1 MSAKDP
7 NERGRNPGQPSGP
20 APGPGHAGR
29 PAASAGRPLA
39 SSASPVLLG
48 ESAILELPEA
58 AGQPPPATGTLVV
71 PSGALEIPN
80 EAYAA
85 QAEPSQTAGVTGQI
99 PGLISRPGLT
109 DPSEPEL
116 RRRDYSLG
124 NMATMRALSVDHVLE
139 QLTGEHTPP
148 GTTTTVPSAE
158 AQGAYDAQR
167 KPTLRQDRIPDE
179 LMRRLRESDA
189 DPGPGPKQPPTV
201 TLPARDAGSRPGDP
215 LHAHAHAQGP
225 GHVGAPE
232 ATRLLP
238 ALPREEATRQLSLPR
253 GPIPTLVTQSLPA
266 PEEPAGSEPQS
277 AQTLKRV
284 NQPGTRPESTVV
296 LAENSLGALH
306 TQAFDVASAQTPP
319 TRGSGDESGASLT
332 AVRQVFRGMTH
343 SPLRSRGQRTTKI
356 ILRTVFSLR
365 ALVVLLIVAAVL
377 VMGWFGYSYYA
388 REQHIAQL
396 GSAARSGFQSALLR
410 GRLADFT
417 DGEQRLRARLALV
430 PLDAGARR
438 ARAFLLHA
446 VRYEFGGGPA
456 LPDGDWE
463 QEALGAG
470 RQIESERNA
479 VARAA
484 LLLSA
489 LAQGDLVAAEQHL
502 RMLPREPADE
512 EYAMPAGMLD
522 YLSAQVALLAGRSD
536 ESLVALRRAVE
547 RSPLPLWQRRL
558 GFWLLR
564 QGQEEQGRLLLHTAL
579 GREPELCGAQIG
591 LAYARGRTG
600 ESPVRSDAR
609 RVLQGLT
616 EPPRIGPDPCG
627 RGERAWAAILLSELS
642 LREDGTARPQALAL
656 LKQALTLS
664 PPADLVLREALAEAL
679 LMAGDAEG
687 AVAQLRDVLG
697 RLPQRRSSR
706 LLLARALLRAKRGH
720 DALSALEP
728 LLDGRGGRA
737 GDPEA
742 LLLKVR
748 ALLSQTDTLEARHEV
763 ERVLESAGPQQ
774 HGVRFEAQL
783 LLAEI
788 DLSLRELAAARRVLE
803 PLMQQ
808 LQPQG
813 RGPRPGR
820 EQQLD
825 AQLLWARVLLAQQP
839 PQTSEARAL
848 LESVR
853 AQAPERVEVRLLLGR
868 LLRELGVWSQAE
880 QELSAALRADEQ
892 SGVAR
897 RELATLLLLRGDTAK
912 AREQFGAL
920 LRDEQDPD
928 LHILMARSQRLDG
941 APAEALTTL
950 TAVRRSRGE
959 ITTKYDEAL
968 LGERA
973 RALLALGRPG
983 EAAVLLRPP
992 VLEQQAL
999 RHPTLPALLA
1009 RAHVALALA
1018 GPQRQAE
1025 LARARQIL
1033 QRIPPVWAADPDVR
1047 LAVAEMLVADRNGV
1061 AARAVLGTLLTQLE
1075 TVSATGTGEETALRQ
1090 QAQRLLQKLGR

>member
-7 NERGRNPGQPSGP
+7 NERGRNPGPSSGSAAGP
-20 APGPGHAGR
+20 SQTGR
-29 PAASAGRPLA
+29 PSAGRPLA
-39 SSASPVLLG
+39 SSRSPVLLG
-48 ESAILELPEA
+48 ESAFLELPEA
-58 AGQPPPATGTLVV
+58 GAESAPESGTLVL
-71 PSGALEIPN
+71 PSGAMDIPD
-80 EAYAA
+80 ETYASLPTPE
-85 QAEPSQTAGVTGQI
+85 QNPEVI
-99 PGLISRPGLT
+99 KRPGLT
-109 DPSEPEL
+109 DPSEPEM

-124 NMATMRALSVDHVLE
+124 NMATVHALAVDQVME
-139 QLTGEHTPP
+139 QLSGDPTPP
-148 GTTTTVPSAE
+148 GTTTTVPASE
-158 AQGAYDAQR
+158 AHGAYDQR
-167 KPTLRQDRIPDE
+167 KPTLRQDKIPDE
-179 LMRRLRESDA
+179 LMRRLREADA
-189 DPGPGPKQPPTV
+189 DPGHGHKQPPTV
-201 TLPARDAGSRPGDP
+201 TLSARDAGSRPGD
-215 LHAHAHAQGP
+215 LSKAQAQGP
-225 GHVGAPE
+225 GHAGAPD

-238 ALPREEATRQLSLPR
+238 ALPREEATRQISLPR
-253 GPIPTLVTQSLPA
+253 GPQTVVTQALPS
-266 PEEPAGSEPQS
+266 PEEPGSESQS
-277 AQTLKRV
+277 AQTLKRG
-284 NQPGTRPESTVV
+284 QAAGTRPESTVV

-306 TQAFDVASAQTPP
+306 TQAFDVASAKTPP
-319 TRGSGDESGASLT
+319 TREASDESGGAKVT

-365 ALVVLLIVAAVL
+365 ALLVVLIAVTVL
-377 VMGWFGYSYYA
+377 AMGWFGYSYYA
-388 REQHIAQL
+388 REQHIAQV
-396 GSAARSGFQSALLR
+396 GSAARTGFQGALLR
-410 GRLADFT
+410 GRLSDFV
-417 DGEQRLRARLALV
+417 DAEQRLRARLLLV

-438 ARAFLLHA
+438 ARAFLLQA
-446 VRYEFGGGPA
+446 ARYEFGGGPA

-489 LAQGDLVAAEQHL
+489 LAQGDLAAAEQHL

-512 EYAMPAGMLD
+512 EYALPAGMLD
-522 YLSAQVALLAGRSD
+522 YLSAQVALLGGRSD

-547 RSPLPLWQRRL
+547 RSPLPYWQRRL

-579 GREPELCGAQIG
+579 GREPELCGAQID

-600 ESPVRSDAR
+600 EPPVRSEAR
-609 RVLQGLT
+609 RVLQGFT
-616 EPPRIGPDPCG
+616 EAPRIGPDPCG
-627 RGERAWAAILLSELS
+627 RSERAWAAILLSELS
-642 LREDGTARPQALAL
+642 LREDGTARPQALLL
-656 LKQALTLS
+656 LKQALTLA
-664 PPADLVLREALAEAL
+664 PPTALVLREALAEAL
-679 LMAGDAEG
+679 LLAGDSEG

-720 DALSALEP
+720 DALLALEP
-728 LLDGRGGRA
+728 LLDGRGGRT

-748 ALLSQTDTLEARHEV
+748 ALLSQTDTLEARREV

-774 HGVRFEAQL
+774 NGVRFEAQL

-808 LQPQG
+808 LLPQS

-853 AQAPERVEVRLLLGR
+853 AQAPERVEVRLLLGH

-892 SGVAR
+892 SGAAR

-928 LHILMARSQRLDG
+928 LHILMARCQRLDG

-968 LGERA
+968 LVERA
-973 RALLALGRPG
+973 RALLALGRAG

-992 VLEQQAL
+992 VLDQQAL

-1009 RAHVALALA
+1009 RAHVAQALA

-1025 LARARQIL
+1025 IARARQIL
-1033 QRIPPVWAADPDVR
+1033 QRIPPAWASDPDVR
-1047 LAVAEMLVADRNGV
+1047 LAVAEMLVADRNVV
-1061 AARAVLGTLLTQLE
+1061 AARTVLNTLLTQLE

-1090 QAQRLLQKLGR
+1090 QAQRLLSKLGR

>member
-20 APGPGHAGR
+20 APDPSPAGR
-29 PAASAGRPLA
+29 PAAGRPLA
-39 SSASPVLLG
+39 SSRSPVLLG

-58 AGQPPPATGTLVV
+58 AGQAAPATGTLIL
-71 PSGALEIPN
+71 PSGAMELPA
-80 EAYAA
+80 EAYAPEPGPPLS
-85 QAEPSQTAGVTGQI
+85 AEAI
-99 PGLISRPGLT
+99 KRPGLT

-124 NMATMRALSVDHVLE
+124 NMATVHALAVDQALE
-139 QLTGEHTPP
+139 QLAGDPTPAGP
-148 GTTTTVPSAE
+148 TTTVPTSE

-167 KPTLRQDRIPDE
+167 KPTLRQDKIPDE
-179 LMRRLRESDA
+179 LMRRLREADA
-189 DPGPGPKQPPTV
+189 EPGPGPRLPPTV
-201 TLPARDAGSRPGDP
+201 TLPARDAASRPGEP
-215 LHAHAHAQGP
+215 SQT

-253 GPIPTLVTQSLPA
+253 GPLPTLVTQALPT
-266 PEEPAGSEPQS
+266 PEEPGSEPQS
-277 AQTLKRV
+277 AQTLKRG
-284 NQPGTRPESTVV
+284 NAPGTRPEATVV
-296 LAENSLGALH
+296 LAENSLGALA
-306 TQAFDVASAQTPP
+306 TQAFDVASAKTPE
-319 TRGSGDESGASLT
+319 TKDAGDESGAKVT
-332 AVRQVFRGMTH
+332 AVRPVFRGMTY

-365 ALVVLLIVAAVL
+365 AGLVLLSVATVL
-377 VMGWFGYSYYA
+377 AMGWFGYSYYA

-396 GSAARSGFQSALLR
+396 GSAARSGFQGALLR
-410 GRLADFT
+410 GRLADFI
-417 DGEQRLRARLALV
+417 DGEQRLRARLQLV

-446 VRYEFGGGPA
+446 ARYEFGGGPA

-463 QEALGAG
+463 QEALSAG

-489 LAQGDLVAAEQHL
+489 LAQGDLAAAEQHL
-502 RMLPREPADE
+502 RLLPREPADE

-522 YLSAQVALLAGRSD
+522 YLSAQVALLGGRTD

-558 GFWLLR
+558 GFWLL
-564 QGQEEQGRLLLHTAL
+564 QKGQEEPGRLLLHTAL
-579 GREPELCGAQIG
+579 GREPELCGAQID

-600 ESPVRSDAR
+600 EAPVRNEAR

-642 LREDGTARPQALAL
+642 LREDGTARPQALLL

-664 PPADLVLREALAEAL
+664 PPTDLVLREALAEAL
-679 LMAGDAEG
+679 LMAGDSEG

-706 LLLARALLRAKRGH
+706 LLLSRALLRAKRGH
-720 DALSALEP
+720 DALQALEP

-748 ALLSQTDTLEARHEV
+748 ALLSQTDTLEARREV

-774 HGVRFEAQL
+774 QGVRFEAQL

-808 LQPQG
+808 LSPQA

-892 SGVAR
+892 SGAAR

-920 LRDEQDPD
+920 LRDEQDAD
-928 LHILMARSQRLDG
+928 LHILMARCQRLDG
-941 APAEALTTL
+941 APAEALQTL

-968 LGERA
+968 LAERA
-973 RALLALGRPG
+973 RALLALGRAG

-992 VLEQQAL
+992 VLDQQAL
-999 RHPTLPALLA
+999 RHPTLMALLA

-1025 LARARQIL
+1025 IARARQIL
-1033 QRIPPVWAADPDVR
+1033 QRVPPAWASDPDVR
-1047 LAVAEMLVADRNGV
+1047 LAVAEMLSADRNVV
-1061 AARAVLGTLLTQLE
+1061 AARSVLGTLLTQLE